1 MPGDSPQPPPPVPPL
16 PGRRLLED
24 APHLALVRLQE
35 TERLAAPAVPD
46 PRPRSA
52 HGRRRPARSRRRD
65 RAERPDHRERAVSA
79 SPHLG
84 SRAPH
89 SCTGPFA
96 EQGWK
101 SHARGRR
108 RHPPCGARAPREAR
122 GGTRSGRGRENRKGH
137 NPLPPPPG
145 ARRGAEAGGS
155 PYQPGPQRP
164 AERGAPLVQEGARQ
178 LPPLGSAQGQALRT
192 EGRAAA
198 RGALSRASSFHRGV
212 LPPRAHLRI
221 GISGGGGGLRLRRL
235 KCLA

>member
-1 MPGDSPQPPPPVPPL
+1 MPGDSPQPPPPVPLL

-122 GGTRSGRGRENRKGH
+122 GRTRSGRGRENRKGH
-137 NPLPPPPG
+137 NPLPPRPG
-145 ARRGAEAGGS
+145 RGEARR
-155 PYQPGPQRP
+155 P
-164 AERGAPLVQEGARQ
+164 
-178 LPPLGSAQGQALRT
+178 
-192 EGRAAA
+192 AAA
-198 RGALSRASSFHRGV
+198 RTSQVRSAQPSEARRWCRRARVSFRRSAARRARPCGQKGGPRPGGRSAA
-212 LPPRAHLRI
+212 PPASTV
-221 GISGGGGGLRLRRL
+221 GYSPPGLIY
-235 KCLA
+235 A